1 MSARLRRLVGSV
13 GLGQFAGAREGAINI
28 NGGRNHCD
36 RHGDKDQFHLVALRA
51 EGITRDAG

>member
-1 MSARLRRLVGSV
+1 MTARLSRLVGSV
-13 GLGQFAGAREGAINI
+13 RRQFAGAREGAINI

-36 RHGDKDQFHLVALRA
+36 RHGDKDQFHLVALRG